1 MGIMETG
8 LHVEGMVCQMLFH
21 EESMALLRSVYAD
34 YRARVFQLCRLRHRL
49 AESECKAERLKF

>member
-8 LHVEGMVCQMLFH
+8 LHAEGTVCQMLFH

-34 YRARVFQLCRLRHRL
+34 YRVRVFQLCRLRHRL
-49 AESECKAERLKF
+49 AESECKVERLKF

>member
-8 LHVEGMVCQMLFH
+8 LHAEGTVCQMLFH

-34 YRARVFQLCRLRHRL
+34 YRARVFQLCRLWHRL

>member
-8 LHVEGMVCQMLFH
+8 LHAEGTVCQMLFH
-21 EESMALLRSVYAD
+21 EESMARLRSVYAD
-34 YRARVFQLCRLRHRL
+34 HRSRVFQLCRLRDRL